1 MVYLQGDNGFLGN
14 EVGSGE
20 GGQGRKRGQ
29 RESYPVWA
37 SGAPSNQGALGPVQ
51 NIVQRFA
58 LECSGQPPL
67 MHLCAP
73 CIRTVGQGGIHST
86 GLWASCTSK
95 QSGPWRWRVSPSGS
109 WKASSRLVK
118 MRSVQVRHDWLLHDP
133 AHFFSQVSSPWN
145 PSSYRINTERWQ
157 HITFHLCIGN
167 PCSLSGRSI
176 HCSSTPSTYQA
187 SQDNCIFTTILLVLQ
202 HR

>member
-37 SGAPSNQGALGPVQ
+37 SGAPSNQGALGPEQ

-67 MHLCAP
+67 THLCAP
-73 CIRTVGQGGIHST
+73 CIRTVG
-86 GLWASCTSK
+86 
-95 QSGPWRWRVSPSGS
+95 
-109 WKASSRLVK
+109 
-118 MRSVQVRHDWLLHDP
+118 
-133 AHFFSQVSSPWN
+133 
-145 PSSYRINTERWQ
+145 
-157 HITFHLCIGN
+157 
-167 PCSLSGRSI
+167 
-176 HCSSTPSTYQA
+176 
-187 SQDNCIFTTILLVLQ
+187 
-202 HR
+202 